1 MRYNGC
7 KVGGCEKCI
16 SLKFGENIWLNKLFS
31 LPISAKLKLKD
42 ARFIVKEFVKIL
54 EKIK

>member
-16 SLKFGENIWLNKLFS
+16 SLKFGEDIWLNKLFS
-31 LPISAKLKLKD
+31 SPISVKLKLKY
-42 ARFIVKEFVKIL
+42 ARYIAKEFVKIL
-54 EKIK
+54 NKI